1 MTKFINLEDV
11 MNLIKDE
18 DTVGVGGFCGFAA
31 PDSILRE
38 IGRAYEKSGHPKA
51 LKIVTPAA
59 AGDGTDDGWG
69 LAALRADGLI
79 DEIYTSVL
87 TLPTALQK
95 SASENK
101 IACYMLPLGVFGHMF
116 RALAGHE
123 PGVLTHVGLH
133 TYCDPREEGCLMN
146 EKAKSSGKKLVDL
159 ITVGGKEYLFY
170 NNVPMNVCIMRG
182 TYADSEGNISIE
194 HEAVW
199 AETLEMA
206 LAVHNNGETVIFQVE
221 KIVKAG
227 SLDPRFVVVHKS
239 TVDYVVLSKSGEH
252 LQNYGFQDFRPELC
266 GEAKIPLAH
275 INPMDFDVRK
285 IIARRAAMEIKKG
298 ELVNIGLGI
307 SDGVSLVANEEGLP
321 IMMSIETGLMG
332 GVPMSKIALGASVNP
347 EAIYTMPETFDL
359 YNGGGLD
366 LSFLSAA
373 QVDQKGNVNVS
384 KFAGRIIG
392 PGGFINISQNTHKMC
407 FLGTFTAGKMDIRC
421 HDKKLVIAQDGAH
434 AKFVN
439 HVEQITF
446 SGQYALETGQDITYI
461 TERAVFKQESG
472 GLILTE
478 IAPGVNLERDIL
490 AKMDFVPAIADDL
503 KCMDA
508 RIFCEEKMG
517 LAYKS

>member
-1 MTKFINLEDV
+1 
-11 MNLIKDE
+11 
-18 DTVGVGGFCGFAA
+18 
-31 PDSILRE
+31 
-38 IGRAYEKSGHPKA
+38 
-51 LKIVTPAA
+51 
-59 AGDGTDDGWG
+59 
-69 LAALRADGLI
+69 
-79 DEIYTSVL
+79 
-87 TLPTALQK
+87 
-95 SASENK
+95 
-101 IACYMLPLGVFGHMF
+101 
-116 RALAGHE
+116 
-123 PGVLTHVGLH
+123 
-133 TYCDPREEGCLMN
+133 
-146 EKAKSSGKKLVDL
+146 
-159 ITVGGKEYLFY
+159 
-170 NNVPMNVCIMRG
+170 
-182 TYADSEGNISIE
+182 
-194 HEAVW
+194 
-199 AETLEMA
+199 MA
-206 LAVHNNGETVIFQVE
+206 LAVHNNGGTVIFQVE

-285 IIARRAAMEIKKG
+285 IIARRAAMETKKG

-384 KFAGRIIG
+384 KFAGRIID

-461 TERAVFKQESG
+461 TERAVFKLESG